1 MKRVLAIWLLNW
13 PVQRL
18 LDNKP
23 ELAGR
28 PVILTQPLRRGLCV
42 AACSREAQRAGVRI
56 GMPTV
61 EARTIVELTYRSSRS
76 SRKESIEPV
85 LLPHDPFEDRRQ
97 LEELAQWCHRFSPT
111 IGVEASESPETLLL
125 DATNLAPLYGSES
138 SLVEHVVQGLKR
150 RGFAASIAL
159 ADSLGAAWALAHYS
173 PVEPF
178 IAPQGQTSE
187 ILAALPIAAL
197 RLPLELLETLM
208 QLGVERIGTL
218 LSWPR
223 EQLRSRFG
231 SELQLRLDQAL
242 GLVQEVFD
250 AVQPPISFQVE
261 QVLEFPVSQREG
273 IQFVVDKLL
282 ERLAWMLAVRCAGAL
297 RVVCQFA
304 CENRS
309 VVSCEVGLF
318 QPTANLRRLMEVVH
332 LEMER
337 LRLPAPATGVSIEA
351 FHAPLEQR
359 QDVLFDEDR
368 SLAGSRRLAAL
379 VDRLAGRLG
388 REAVVRCRLQR
399 EVEPELAYR
408 EEPLIGERTDRRTTK
423 VKKTNERV
431 PWGALERPLYLLRQ
445 PLPLET
451 LAVVPDGPPI
461 QFRRQGRRHTVARH
475 WGPERIETGWWRNR
489 PAAVRDYYR
498 VETAEGQRYWIF
510 RCRRRGKWFLHGAF
524 A

>member
-1 MKRVLAIWLLNW
+1 MKRVLAIWLPNW

-23 ELAGR
+23 ELVGR
-28 PVILTQPLRRGLCV
+28 PVILTQPSRRGLCV
-42 AACSREAQRAGVRI
+42 AACSRQAQRAGMHI
-56 GMPTV
+56 GMPAV
-61 EARTIVELTYRSSRS
+61 EARTIVELAFRSSRE
-76 SRKESIEPV
+76 ESIEPV
-85 LLPHDPFEDRRQ
+85 LLPHDPFEDCRQ
-97 LEELAQWCHRFSPT
+97 LEDLAQWCHRFSPT
-111 IGVEASESPETLLL
+111 VGVEPSESPETLLL
-125 DATNLAPLYGSES
+125 DATNLAPFYGSES
-138 SLVEHVVQGLKR
+138 SLVANVAAGLKHR
-150 RGFAASIAL
+150 RFVGRIAL

-178 IAPQGQTSE
+178 IVPQGQTGE
-187 ILAALPIAAL
+187 IVAALPIAAL
-197 RLPLELLETLM
+197 RLPPDLLETLM
-208 QLGVERIGTL
+208 QLGVERIETL
-218 LSWPR
+218 LAWPR

-231 SELQLRLDQAL
+231 PELQLRLDQTM

-273 IQFVVDKLL
+273 IQFIVDKLL

-297 RVVCQFA
+297 RVICQFA

-318 QPTANLRRLMEVVH
+318 QPTANLRRLMDVVH

-351 FHAPLEQR
+351 FHAPLDQR
-359 QDVLFDEDR
+359 QSVLFDEDR

-388 REAVVRCRLQR
+388 REAVVRCRLER

-408 EEPLIGERTDRRTTK
+408 EEPIIGDHTK
-423 VKKTNERV
+423 RKKTAVKKVNQRV
-431 PWGALERPLYLLRQ
+431 PWGPLDRPLYLLRQ
-445 PLPLET
+445 PIALET
-451 LAVVPDGPPI
+451 IAVVPDGPPI

-498 VETAEGQRYWIF
+498 VETTEGQRYWIF
-510 RCRRRGKWFLHGAF
+510 RCRRRGKWFLHGVF